1 MLHSI
6 KNSNDIDM
14 SISSKAKAIW
24 QFYLCDQLQ
33 FTDLQN
39 MKINSFLCV
48 FSAKNTTR
56 HDLDNIFTK
65 NVNNVTQYV
74 NVVINVSLVTLQKL

>member
-14 SISSKAKAIW
+14 SISSKANAIW

-39 MKINSFLCV
+39 MKINSFLYAC
-48 FSAKNTTR
+48 
-56 HDLDNIFTK
+56 
-65 NVNNVTQYV
+65 
-74 NVVINVSLVTLQKL
+74 LVLKTPPGMI